1 MLANTC
7 LRIALA
13 STLAVL
19 VPSGDALAGRG
30 GGGGGGH
37 AGGGGG
43 GGHAGG
49 GGGGHA
55 GGGGGGGHAGGGG
68 GGGGGGSAHHG
79 GGGGGGGGVHNGGGG
94 YGGGMSHPSF
104 SQSPSFSAPRVSA
117 PAGGYNRPAQSFR
130 PAAQAGPRLE
140 NFNRP
145 NVNQFNNVNRTNVNN
160 LNRTNVN
167 TFNRTNVG
175 VNNFNSNRAVN
186 NTIVNRETNVTNNY
200 SRVNSYN
207 GGGYGGGGSGNRW
220 PGRTPYWGY
229 HQNWVNG
236 AWNSHYYPGYGG
248 GNGGYGGGYGGYGG
262 GNGGYG
268 GGYGSGFGNNLGYF
282 GLGLAAGGLAGFG
295 LGSSLSNWGY
305 SGFNNPYYYLSPATV
320 IVQQPVIGLQAPAVV
335 YDYSQ
340 PINTLAAPPQQTVA
354 DAAVATFDGA
364 RQAFKAGDY
373 GAALAQTDA
382 ALVSM
387 PNDPTLHEFRALVL
401 FAQGQYD
408 AAAATLY
415 PVLNA
420 GPGWDWTTL
429 VGLYP
434 SVDAYTAQLRA
445 LEDDSRANPGKASD
459 HFVLAYNYLTE
470 GFPENASS
478 ELGQVVRLQPKDTLS
493 ARLLAQITKPATPPA
508 GPGDVPPPD
517 PVAAVP
523 AVASGPRGSLVG
535 NWSARPTPET
545 TITFSV
551 DPEGGFNWTVA
562 DKNGPRKLTGGSTYG
577 SDVLTLSPSTGDP
590 LVGRVSWTDAAHFK
604 FQAVGGGA
612 GDPGLAFQKT
622 DG

>member
-1 MLANTC
+1 
-7 LRIALA
+7 
-13 STLAVL
+13 
-19 VPSGDALAGRG
+19 
-30 GGGGGGH
+30 
-37 AGGGGG
+37 
-43 GGHAGG
+43 
-49 GGGGHA
+49 
-55 GGGGGGGHAGGGG
+55 
-68 GGGGGGSAHHG
+68 
-79 GGGGGGGGVHNGGGG
+79 
-94 YGGGMSHPSF
+94 MSRPSF
-104 SQSPSFSAPRVSA
+104 SQSPSFSAPRA
-117 PAGGYNRPAQSFR
+117 NFPAGGYNRPAQSYR
-130 PAAQAGPRLE
+130 PAAPAGPRVE

-145 NVNQFNNVNRTNVNN
+145 NVNNFNNANRTNVNAYN
-160 LNRTNVN
+160 NVNRTNVN
-167 TFNRTNVG
+167 TFNRTNLG

-186 NTIVNRETNVTNNY
+186 NTIINRETNVTNNY
-200 SRVNSYN
+200 TRVNSLN
-207 GGGYGGGGSGNRW
+207 GGGYGGGGYGGGGYGNRW

-248 GNGGYGGGYGGYGG
+248 GYGGYGGGY
-262 GNGGYG
+262 GGYG

-305 SGFNNPYYYLSPATV
+305 SSFNNPYYYASPATV
-320 IVQQPVIGLQAPAVV
+320 IVQQPLIAQQAPAVV

-354 DAAVATFDGA
+354 DAAVATFDTA

-373 GAALAQTDA
+373 AAALAQTDA

-415 PVLNA
+415 PVLSA
-420 GPGWDWTTL
+420 GPGWDWTTM

-434 SVDAYTAQLRA
+434 GVEAYTAQLRA
-445 LEDDSRANPGKASD
+445 LEDDSRANPDKASD

-470 GFPENASS
+470 GFPENAAS
-478 ELGQVVRLQPKDTLS
+478 ELRHVTRLQPKDTLS
-493 ARLLAQITKPATPPA
+493 ARLLAQITRPAAAPPA
-508 GPGDVPPPD
+508 GPGDVPPAGPGD
-517 PVAAVP
+517 VPPAGPGDVPPAGPGDVPPAGPGDVPPAAPV

-535 NWSARPTPET
+535 NWSAKPSAET
-545 TITFSV
+545 TIRLSV
-551 DPEGGFNWTVA
+551 DSEGAFNWTVT
-562 DKNGPRKLTGGSTYG
+562 DKKGPRKLTGGSTYG
-577 SDVLTLSPSTGDP
+577 SDVLTLAPSTGDP
-590 LVGRVSWTDAAHFK
+590 LVGRVLWTDAAHFT

-622 DG
+622 EG